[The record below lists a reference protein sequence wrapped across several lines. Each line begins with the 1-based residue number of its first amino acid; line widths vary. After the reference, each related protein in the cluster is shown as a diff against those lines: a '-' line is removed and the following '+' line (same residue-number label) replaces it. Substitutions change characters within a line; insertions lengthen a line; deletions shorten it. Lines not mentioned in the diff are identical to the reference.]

1 MQNFF
6 YNSLR
11 KIKQPSK
18 KRAKDLNRHI
28 TKEDVQKGHKP
39 PKQCSVLLVLK
50 EMQLKPP
57 WNKSIQPIE
66 LLKIQS
72 TFNVGNP
79 KFLYTVMGI
88 LTGTTT

>member
-18 KRAKDLNRHI
+18 KWAKDLNRHI
-28 TKEDVQKGHKP
+28 IKEDVQKGHKP
-39 PKQCSVLLVLK
+39 PKKCSILLVLK

-57 WNKSIQPIE
+57 
-66 LLKIQS
+66 
-72 TFNVGNP
+72 
-79 KFLYTVMGI
+79 
-88 LTGTTT
+88 